1 LIQALKDYDFKNYVG
16 NKKYDTMECLVQLFH
31 NFQQYQS
38 WKVFIKKIH
47 DLLQDQG
54 MFGLITEPGNTEA
67 WKKLLGDLTNLCGS
81 DEFSDVAKACDAGY

>member
-1 LIQALKDYDFKNYVG
+1 MKKKPREMRTTFGLIQALKDYDFKNYVG

-54 MFGLITEPGNTEA
+54 MVGLITEPGNTEE
-67 WKKLLGDLTNLCGS
+67 WKKLLGDLTSLW
-81 DEFSDVAKACDAGY
+81 